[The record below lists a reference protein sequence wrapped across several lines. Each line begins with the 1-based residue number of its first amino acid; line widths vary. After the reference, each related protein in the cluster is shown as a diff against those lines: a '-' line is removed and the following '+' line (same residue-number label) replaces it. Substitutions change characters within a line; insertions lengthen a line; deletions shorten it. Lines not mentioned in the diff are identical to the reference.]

1 MSRSKK
7 AALDAGTIESGL
19 EKQKTGQAS
28 GSPDGESITGEK
40 SFQGRIEAMLPRGER
55 NAVCSKD
62 LMSVLGLANT
72 RQLREAIN
80 FERMHG
86 ALILSTVRNR
96 GGYFLPSP
104 GEAGRREIAAFIR
117 TVNARAVNSQRI
129 RRTARQA
136 LTVLDGQLEMEGE
149 N

>member
-1 MSRSKK
+1 M
-7 AALDAGTIESGL
+7 
-19 EKQKTGQAS
+19 
-28 GSPDGESITGEK
+28 
-40 SFQGRIEAMLPRGER
+40 
-55 NAVCSKD
+55 CSKD

-104 GEAGRREIAAFIR
+104 PSIHSGSSARRGRR
-117 TVNARAVNSQRI
+117 
-129 RRTARQA
+129 
-136 LTVLDGQLEMEGE
+136 
-149 N
+149 